1 VESVYYTVALL
12 ENNKVIWRLRSKE
25 AEEIYSEHPRV
36 VKFTNVRA
44 SDGQEAADL
53 AIFDGESEGKKVVNP
68 KSGHKNVGYSYN
80 LTKEQVIDALLKSNH
95 DYKEAA
101 KIFGM
106 NSKTFRR
113 YMVIH
118 KVRLI
123 RKGESK

>member
-1 VESVYYTVALL
+1 MESVYYTVALL

-80 LTKEQVIDALLKSNH
+80 LTKEQVIEALELNNNL
-95 DYKEAA
+95 YVEAA
-101 KIFGM
+101 KFLGM
-106 NSKTFRR
+106 DKNTFRR
-113 YMVIH
+113 YMRKYQI
-118 KVRLI
+118 KLI
-123 RKGESK
+123 KKRREL